1 MAVRHVRVRKGEE
14 GGTGEGDAAGS
25 FGTCGEVSDVA
36 EAEVAVAALQAFA
49 PGTLGFVVSG
59 SSAYTVK
66 HIRKG
71 LTLLFLN
78 GGEWGMLKMD
88 LGYPSAPGANAKR
101 RSADKFRILRID
113 SIRRDTP
120 IDVAIFF
127 ICRKI

>member
-1 MAVRHVRVRKGEE
+1 MDSGLAVRHVRVRKGEE

-36 EAEVAVAALQAFA
+36 EAEVAAAALQAFA

-71 LTLLFLN
+71 L
-78 GGEWGMLKMD
+78 
-88 LGYPSAPGANAKR
+88 
-101 RSADKFRILRID
+101 IL
-113 SIRRDTP
+113 
-120 IDVAIFF
+120 
-127 ICRKI
+127 